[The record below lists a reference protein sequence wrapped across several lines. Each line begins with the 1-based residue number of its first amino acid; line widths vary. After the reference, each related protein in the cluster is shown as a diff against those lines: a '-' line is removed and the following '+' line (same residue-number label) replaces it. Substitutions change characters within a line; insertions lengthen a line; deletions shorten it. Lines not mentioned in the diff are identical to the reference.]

1 MYNRP
6 MYMQEGGLA
15 GSFGSSINPSFGSN
29 GVLEN
34 IQEQVSNNGDVLKL
48 IQNRNQGTNTA
59 LSTQN
64 PSTPDFNN
72 NSDGSSAIDN
82 LINNDPRFPKPR
94 PAELTAFNPRD
105 PNPFMRPENMMSSPI
120 NASSDPFSGMTFEQA
135 QVRRMQQDV
144 KSPQEQ
150 AAIDA
155 AIAGGSTGIF
165 GANGVQGTINATAP
179 IQGNEPLDPGR
190 HPSFYAQPGSPMS
203 MARGLELPNFPGMGD
218 TPRSYGVQVS
228 PNNLTNQPTNS
239 GTDSFPSGMLQNE
252 MFGNMGRLQ
261 NIQQFANGGLADMG
275 RFGDNQMVHAQ
286 TGEMVVPQSILQENP
301 QIGMGLNQAL
311 VNQGLDPQRQV
322 VGSGAGSMN
331 PMTGQQEFFDL
342 GKILKTVAPI
352 AIGAMLGPGA
362 GAGIGSMFGAGSA
375 AGSFLSNPFVGRAIT
390 GALTSKLG
398 GAKTKDAL
406 MAGLLSGG
414 IGALTGGMGSEATQ
428 TGASQAGSKVLAG
441 NPDIANK
448 MGVGSGMV
456 DAASKTG
463 TDLANQSIKGVSK
476 GGGFLSSLG
485 IGDDTIASK
494 FLSSGLGQ
502 GLSAGLLMQLLSGG
516 DEDEDQRTEFER
528 RPFGYGGP
536 GGKLGGITYANMG
549 GEMGFP
555 RRNGGIDPSEGSG
568 RKDDVPAMLMAGE
581 FVLTKDAVKGLGGG
595 NQRKGIKRAYNM
607 MDNLEARA

>member
-15 GSFGSSINPSFGSN
+15 GSFGSSINPSFSSN
-29 GVLEN
+29 GVLES
-34 IQEQVSNNGDVLKL
+34 IQEQVSKNGDFLKL
-48 IQNRNQGTNTA
+48 MQNRNQGTNTA

-82 LINNDPRFPKPR
+82 LINNDPRFNLSVGAEQNPGMDYSQFKPQMGQLQPSNLDYIGDGINSMR
-94 PAELTAFNPRD
+94 ADYDKAVEAARKQRAEGFMGRVVLPGEM
-105 PNPFMRPENMMSSPI
+105 PFEEFSQGQLASANAGPLQS
-120 NASSDPFSGMTFEQA
+120 ASSS
-135 QVRRMQQDV
+135 
-144 KSPQEQ
+144 
-150 AAIDA
+150 I
-155 AIAGGSTGIF
+155 GS
-165 GANGVQGTINATAP
+165 
-179 IQGNEPLDPGR
+179 
-190 HPSFYAQPGSPMS
+190 SS
-203 MARGLELPNFPGMGD
+203 
-218 TPRSYGVQVS
+218 
-228 PNNLTNQPTNS
+228 NNPAVLQPTNS
-239 GTDSFPSGMLQNE
+239 GTDSFPSGILQNE

-322 VGSGAGSMN
+322 VGSNAGSMN

-342 GKILKTVAPI
+342 GKLIKQVAPI
-352 AIGAMLGPGA
+352 ALSAFAPQL
-362 GAGIGSMFGAGSA
+362 A
-375 AGSFLSNPFVGRAIT
+375 AGTALGGISPFLLRAGT
-390 GALTSKLG
+390 GALASKLG
-398 GAKTKDAL
+398 GGKTKDAL

-414 IGALTGGMGSEATQ
+414 LGAMFGGGAEAGSQATQ
-428 TGASQAGSKVLAG
+428 TGASQAGTKTIAG
-441 NPDIANK
+441 NPDLAKK
-448 MGVGSGMV
+448 MGADSFLAKDVP
-456 DAASKTG
+456 AA
-463 TDLANQSIKGVSK
+463 AVQGVSK
-476 GGGFLSSLG
+476 GGGFLNN
-485 IGDDTIASK
+485 

-516 DEDEDQRTEFER
+516 DEDEDQRSEFER

-536 GGKLGGITYANMG
+536 GGKLGGITFANMG

-595 NQRKGIKRAYNM
+595 NQRKGIQNAYNM
-607 MDNLEARA
+607 MDKLEARA

>member
-15 GSFGSSINPSFGSN
+15 GSFGSSINPSFSSN
-29 GVLEN
+29 GVLES
-34 IQEQVSNNGDVLKL
+34 IQEQVSKNGDFLKL
-48 IQNRNQGTNTA
+48 MQNRNQGTNTA

-82 LINNDPRFPKPR
+82 LINNDPRFNLSVGAEQNPGMDYSQFKPQMGQLQPSNLDYIGDGINSMR
-94 PAELTAFNPRD
+94 ADYDKAVEAARKQRAEGFMGRVVLPGEM
-105 PNPFMRPENMMSSPI
+105 PFEEFSQGQLASANAGPLQS
-120 NASSDPFSGMTFEQA
+120 ASSS
-135 QVRRMQQDV
+135 
-144 KSPQEQ
+144 
-150 AAIDA
+150 I
-155 AIAGGSTGIF
+155 GS
-165 GANGVQGTINATAP
+165 
-179 IQGNEPLDPGR
+179 
-190 HPSFYAQPGSPMS
+190 SS
-203 MARGLELPNFPGMGD
+203 
-218 TPRSYGVQVS
+218 
-228 PNNLTNQPTNS
+228 NNPAVLQPTNS

-322 VGSGAGSMN
+322 VGSNAGSMN

-342 GKILKTVAPI
+342 GKLIKQVAPI
-352 AIGAMLGPGA
+352 ALSAFAPQL
-362 GAGIGSMFGAGSA
+362 A
-375 AGSFLSNPFVGRAIT
+375 AGTALGGISPFLLRAGT
-390 GALTSKLG
+390 GALASKLG
-398 GAKTKDAL
+398 GGKTKDAL

-414 IGALTGGMGSEATQ
+414 LGAMFGGGAEAGSQATQ
-428 TGASQAGSKVLAG
+428 TGASQAGTKTIAG
-441 NPDIANK
+441 NPDLAKK
-448 MGVGSGMV
+448 MGADSFLAKDVP
-456 DAASKTG
+456 AA
-463 TDLANQSIKGVSK
+463 AVQGVSK
-476 GGGFLSSLG
+476 GGGFLNN
-485 IGDDTIASK
+485 

-502 GLSAGLLMQLLSGG
+502 GLSAGLLMQLLSGD
-516 DEDEDQRTEFER
+516 DEDEDQRSEFER

-536 GGKLGGITYANMG
+536 GGKLGGITFANMG

-595 NQRKGIKRAYNM
+595 NQRKGIQNAYNM
-607 MDNLEARA
+607 MDKLEARA